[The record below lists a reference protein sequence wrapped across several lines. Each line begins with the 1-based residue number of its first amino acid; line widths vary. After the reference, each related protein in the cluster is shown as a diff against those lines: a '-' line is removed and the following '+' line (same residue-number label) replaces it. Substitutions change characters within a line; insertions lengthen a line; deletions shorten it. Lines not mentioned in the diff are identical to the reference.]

1 MFIGQY
7 QSVLDNDHSLLIPPQ
22 FHGKLSEGAYIT
34 RGFEQNLMV
43 MGSEVFQEIYNRVVS
58 LNLADPLARLLL
70 RLILGSASRLEMGES
85 GRISIPQDL
94 APSAGLEL
102 KKDVILVGQGDY
114 FELWAP
120 PHWEKQSAKLADA
133 ESNTERFAQLD
144 LASH

>member
-7 QSVLDNDHSLLIPPQ
+7 QSVLDNDRSLLIPSQ
-22 FHGKLSEGAYIT
+22 FHGQLSEGAYIT

-43 MGSEVFQEIYNRVVS
+43 MGNEVFQEIYNRVVS

-70 RLILGSASRLEMGES
+70 RLILGNASRLEVDES
-85 GRISIPQDL
+85 GRMIIPQDL
-94 APSAGLEL
+94 ATFANLE
-102 KKDVILVGQGDY
+102 KDITLVGQGDY

-120 PHWEKQSAKLADA
+120 SHWEKQSAKLLDT